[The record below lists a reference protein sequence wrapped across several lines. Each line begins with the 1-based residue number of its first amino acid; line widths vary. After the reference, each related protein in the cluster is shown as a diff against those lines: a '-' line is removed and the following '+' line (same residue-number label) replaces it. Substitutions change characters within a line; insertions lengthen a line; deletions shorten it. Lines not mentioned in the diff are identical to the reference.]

1 MVLCLSN
8 ITGDFYRHGLLHM
21 FFLLVEYMS
30 ICLDCSQSKKFEHE
44 HWENREEHAEAILTS
59 WHDIDMTHWA
69 WKSLNCSFGFR
80 CLHYERVQS
89 WKACLQEGRKTL
101 KMGRNRFSDSF
112 SRNSADIF
120 FWCWPFSREKLQ
132 VKVLKLENVDVYHL
146 VDSIQLD
153 DLDDLRTWN
162 SIWHVA
168 RRNSTFHPE
177 ALATVTHLRR
187 VRRAAWRCWSTIGTA
202 VPWRKG
208 SHRNRIGQHLHIY
221 QNLQISFDI
230 YTNEMLIRKQNTNL
244 YQNEAAKLKQV

>member
-1 MVLCLSN
+1 
-8 ITGDFYRHGLLHM
+8 
-21 FFLLVEYMS
+21 MS

-44 HWENREEHAEAILTS
+44 NWENREEHTEAILTS
-59 WHDIDMTHWA
+59 WRDIDMTPWA

-112 SRNSADIF
+112 SRNSADTF

-202 VPWRKG
+202 VPWRKR

-221 QNLQISFDI
+221 QKSTNIIRHI
-230 YTNEMLIRKQNTNL
+230 YKWN
-244 YQNEAAKLKQV
+244 VSP